1 MLFWPLNTSS
11 DPIIEARFSVRF
23 RLFES
28 GQKPGNHVCQS
39 FCMWAKDDADA
50 DGGDAEADMV
60 FVAATDRKVVS
71 AFESIGQMRTID
83 RSMYGRMDA
92 ILPRGAPHSSLGR
105 VSRSATHASGFQ
117 CSCSCSFLGKFVEY
131 ISQGLNVHN
140 VAIMGFF
147 KSNETLL

>member
-1 MLFWPLNTSS
+1 MPQVTRSSMPDSRSGSDFLNRGKNQETMF
-11 DPIIEARFSVRF
+11 ANHSVCGR
-23 RLFES
+23 RT
-28 GQKPGNHVCQS
+28 
-39 FCMWAKDDADA
+39 DA

-117 CSCSCSFLGKFVEY
+117 CSCSCSFLGKFVED

-140 VAIMGFF
+140 VAKMGFF